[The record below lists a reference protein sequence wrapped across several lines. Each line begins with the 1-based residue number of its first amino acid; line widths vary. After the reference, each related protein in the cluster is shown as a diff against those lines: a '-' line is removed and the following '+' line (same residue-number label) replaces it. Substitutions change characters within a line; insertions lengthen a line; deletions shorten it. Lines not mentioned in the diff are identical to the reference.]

1 MEKFLMHHGVRV
13 MEGTKTH
20 ELLTSKDPND
30 RKLAD
35 RLASYCNKAENA
47 SYEVNAIAKL
57 RKEYSDVL

>member
-13 MEGTKTH
+13 MEGTKTYL
-20 ELLTSKDPND
+20 LLTSHSADD

-35 RLASYCNKAENA
+35 RLASYCNKAEKA
-47 SYEVNAIAKL
+47 LYQADAIAKL